1 MPTSRRR
8 NRRGRKNRRG
18 GGEDGSDEGRG
29 DEGRGDEGRGDEGR
43 GDEGRGIGELREL
56 PILVLGGTGENTLMS
71 ACASGIQQ
79 KFFRG
84 GSFFILANTPLG
96 VVRRME
102 GKRRPGTGV
111 KVLRPTGRGR

>member
-18 GGEDGSDEGRG
+18 GGEDGS
-29 DEGRGDEGRGDEGR
+29 DEGR

-102 GKRRPGTGV
+102 GKRRPGMGV

>member
-18 GGEDGSDEGRG
+18 GGEDG
-29 DEGRGDEGRGDEGR
+29 

-56 PILVLGGTGENTLMS
+56 PILVLGGTGENTLVS
-71 ACASGIQQ
+71 AYTSVVQQ
-79 KFFRG
+79 KFFRVG
-84 GSFFILANTPLG
+84 WFFILANAPLG

-102 GKRRPGTGV
+102 EKRRPGMGGE
-111 KVLRPTGRGR
+111 KGLRPPVRGRIRLEEGGVRDGRR